1 MDGLSR
7 HKQMHFQRCAMK
19 SISFFSFAFLL
30 LVSFES
36 LLPLRPLASTPPPAV
51 WSEQA
56 LTEETVYYFLVAQC
70 ASCAPGEGQAAG
82 KYIVVTP
89 GIEQAD
95 YADHNLLLEKFRLTL
110 AAQFPQAPALRD
122 GLEFRFEF
130 TMDEAKKFRQTEL
143 EQKRAAG
150 YQIIEMDVTQ

>member
-1 MDGLSR
+1 
-7 HKQMHFQRCAMK
+7 MK
-19 SISFFSFAFLL
+19 KASFFSLTFLL
-30 LVSFES
+30 LVSLERR
-36 LLPLRPLASTPPPAV
+36 LPLGTSAPTPPPAV

-82 KYIVVTP
+82 IYIVVTP

-95 YADHNLLLEKFRLTL
+95 YADHNQLLEKFRLTL
-110 AAQFPQAPALRD
+110 AAQYPQAPALRD

-130 TMDEAKKFRQTEL
+130 TMAEAKKFRQTEL

-150 YQIIEMDVTQ
+150 YQVIEMDVTQ